1 MIIKEFIVHLLEKQA
16 DSTQSTLS
24 LSKNTIPSSAIL
36 EGFLDELNKI
46 YNSKA
51 TKVFGGFAKQPETET
66 VSDDK
71 DEPHKLLSMDDILSA
86 YSNKDMSFI
95 DYTGQSMEILK
106 HHIEMATKATGGYM
120 LFAHYSLFGS
130 DFMLLAMLNNVRG
143 ISIDN
148 QLDISAIDYLD
159 INKLHL
165 AARIDLTQWQED
177 EASQRYI
184 SMVRTKES
192 HKLSD
197 YFKHFIGSDETSNST
212 QETNDLFTAIGQF
225 CDNKFEQEEH
235 KSEFKKKAADY
246 CIDQAEKGQA
256 VDLKDFSNYVAE
268 GAVDD
273 FMNYVKSEQFQLNNE
288 MSPNKAVIRRF
299 NKITGRNSQ
308 MSITINEEALGH
320 SVIYDADKEVLTIT
334 DLPATLKAQLQEK

>member
-16 DSTQSTLS
+16 DSTQSKLS

-36 EGFLDELNKI
+36 ESFLDELNKI

-51 TKVFGGFAKQPETET
+51 TKVFGAFSKMITET
-66 VSDDK
+66 VSENNEQPDIESMQDVLS
-71 DEPHKLLSMDDILSA
+71 EYIHKNINFM
-86 YSNKDMSFI
+86 
-95 DYTGQSMEILK
+95 DYTCRSMEILK

-130 DFMLLAMLNNVRG
+130 DFILLAMLNNVRG
-143 ISIDN
+143 ISVDS

-165 AARIDLTQWQED
+165 AARIDLTQWQDD
-177 EASQRYI
+177 ESSQRYI

-192 HKLSD
+192 HKLSE
-197 YFKHFIGSDETSNST
+197 YFKNFIGSNETSNST
-212 QETNDLFTAIGQF
+212 QETSDLFTAIGQF
-225 CDNKFEQEEH
+225 CDNKFADEQH
-235 KSEFKKKAADY
+235 KSEFKKKASDY

-273 FMNYVKSEQFQLNNE
+273 FMNYVNSEQFHLNNE
-288 MSPNKAVIRRF
+288 MSPNKTVIRRF
-299 NKITGRNSQ
+299 NKITGRNAQ
-308 MSITINEEALGH
+308 ISITINEEALGH

-334 DLPATLKAQLQEK
+334 DLPATLKAQLLER